1 MLPTS
6 LLALTASFIAPIL
19 AAPSCTSSSNGY
31 AAQKMVYLFNDF
43 CEGLTE
49 SNFAAKQ
56 KYYDMPVV
64 ALSFTPAAVGDC
76 SLKECLTSF
85 GSLVDTCKSPPCPHT
100 NAINRN
106 HAKFRR
112 EKQFTRRKGKERLT
126 NTYSPGEKPDKSIW
140 GTGNVASS
148 CGTYSFEIKD
158 TSVTTSLGAPDA
170 TITAATMK
178 TYDVATLTSSSSS
191 STSTSSSS
199 PSSYVASTTSEAQ
212 LESTYAPSTHLYRNA
227 TTSTASNSST
237 EYQSATLTVVSSTG
251 LIVAASTTPT
261 KPEVGTATLGTSGA
275 SVLRVSGLS
284 LVLVA
289 GVFGVF
295 L

>member
-19 AAPSCTSSSNGY
+19 AAPSCTPSSNGY
-31 AAQKMVYLFNDF
+31 AAQKMIYLFNDF

-49 SNFAAKQ
+49 SNFATKQ

-85 GSLVDTCKSPPCPHT
+85 GSLVDACDKD
-100 NAINRN
+100 
-106 HAKFRR
+106 
-112 EKQFTRRKGKERLT
+112 
-126 NTYSPGEKPDKSIW
+126 DKSIW

-158 TSVTTSLGAPDA
+158 ISVTKSLGAPDA
-170 TITAATMK
+170 TITAATIK
-178 TYDVATLTSSSSS
+178 TYDVATLTSSSS

-199 PSSYVASTTSEAQ
+199 PSSYKASTTSEAQ
-212 LESTYAPSTHLYRNA
+212 LESTYAPSTQMYLNA
-227 TTSTASNSST
+227 TTSTASSNSST
-237 EYQSATLTVVSSTG
+237 AYQSATLTVSPSSS
-251 LIVAASTTPT
+251 LVAASTTAT

>member
-85 GSLVDTCKSPPCPHT
+85 GSLVDTC
-100 NAINRN
+100 
-106 HAKFRR
+106 
-112 EKQFTRRKGKERLT
+112 EKA
-126 NTYSPGEKPDKSIW
+126 DKSIW

-212 LESTYAPSTHLYRNA
+212 LESTYAPSTHLYPNA